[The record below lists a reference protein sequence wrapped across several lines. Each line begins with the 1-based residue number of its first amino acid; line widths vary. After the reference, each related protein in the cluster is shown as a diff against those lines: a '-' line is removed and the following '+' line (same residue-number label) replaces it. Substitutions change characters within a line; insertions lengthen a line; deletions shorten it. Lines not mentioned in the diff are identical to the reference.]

1 MLGLHFGR
9 WTSSNG
15 LIKLLF
21 GLSLVWAT
29 LALDVHNN
37 KFPINRMLD
46 HAKFAND
53 TWMVHDMTRTYVM
66 RTQNAC
72 VILCLGHIMFTDH
85 ENFDVPYTRGM

>member
-1 MLGLHFGR
+1 
-9 WTSSNG
+9 
-15 LIKLLF
+15 
-21 GLSLVWAT
+21 
-29 LALDVHNN
+29 
-37 KFPINRMLD
+37 MLD